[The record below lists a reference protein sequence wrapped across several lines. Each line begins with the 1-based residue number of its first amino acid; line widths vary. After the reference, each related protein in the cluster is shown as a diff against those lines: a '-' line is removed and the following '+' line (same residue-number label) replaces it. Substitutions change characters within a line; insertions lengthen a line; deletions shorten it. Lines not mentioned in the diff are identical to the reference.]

1 MAEHTESSTAIDAAP
16 ADVLAV
22 IADLEA
28 YPEWAGG
35 VKSVEVLSTK
45 NGVPQQARFQLDS
58 GPIKDTYVLEYT
70 WPSSS
75 TGTATGV
82 VSWVLVE
89 GNIISKLDGQY
100 HLVRDG
106 DGTKVTYRLTVD
118 VRMPMLGMLKR
129 KAEKVIIDTAL
140 KDLKKRVESLGDRG
154 ADRAEG

>member
-1 MAEHTESSTAIDAAP
+1 MAEHTESSTVIDAAP

-28 YPEWAGG
+28 YPDWAGG

-45 NGVPQQARFQLDS
+45 SGRPQQARFQLDS

-70 WPSSS
+70 WPSSR
-75 TGTATGV
+75 TGTGV

-89 GNIISKLDGQY
+89 ANIISKLDGQY
-100 HLVRDG
+100 DLAREG

-140 KDLKKRVESLGDRG
+140 KDLKKRVEVLAERG
-154 ADRAEG
+154 AGRVEG